1 MLLRRCKSSGGS
13 CLAVDMSN
21 RKANNL
27 EASDIGSPFHYEKIT
42 AMLR

>member
-1 MLLRRCKSSGGS
+1 MPRGGYVEARAIMAIRS
-13 CLAVDMSN
+13 